1 MKENEGKKLQNWLDN
16 RNLSADDLA
25 QKTGVTRQTVY
36 YHLKQEVIADSFKMK
51 LLKSKVDVFDKPLDK
66 SRKFDMVED
75 RSGIYTTEVPV
86 NLPSV
91 DIKTKILPVF
101 DIYGHAGRT
110 SLVNTMEEV
119 PIIAYVQ
126 VPGYE
131 DCLGWVRV
139 KGDCMAPFL
148 KNGDYVALKKAD
160 KDNIAWGRA
169 YFIIF
174 GGENPLENEVKYI
187 RKGKDKAHW
196 ILRSHDEEKYED
208 QDILIE
214 LVKAVYRVRGGI
226 IDI

>member
-1 MKENEGKKLQNWLDN
+1 MNQHEGEKLQQWLDTKGWTI
-16 RNLSADDLA
+16 DDLA
-25 QKTGVTRQTVY
+25 RKLNISRQTVY
-36 YHLKQEVIADSFKMK
+36 YHINRNEIGDSFKRK
-51 LLKSKVDVFDKPLDK
+51 LSLINVEIFDKTYD
-66 SRKFDMVED
+66 RKIEMVD
-75 RSGIYTTEVPV
+75 DGQGIYTSEVAIR
-86 NLPSV
+86 LPSV
-91 DIKTKILPVF
+91 DIKTRILPVF

-110 SLVNTMEEV
+110 SLVNTMEDA
-119 PIIAYVQ
+119 PILAYVQ

-160 KDNIAWGRA
+160 KENIAWGRA

-174 GGENPLENEVKYI
+174 GGDNPLENEVKYI
-187 RKGKDKAHW
+187 RKGKDEKHW

-208 QDILIE
+208 QDIHRDLI
-214 LVKAVYRVRGGI
+214 KAVYRVRGGI

>member
-1 MKENEGKKLQNWLDN
+1 MNQHDGEKLQKWLDDKGW
-16 RNLSADDLA
+16 AIDDLA
-25 QKTGVTRQTVY
+25 RKLKITRQTVY
-36 YHLKQEVIADSFKMK
+36 YHIGREEIGDSFKRK
-51 LLKSKVDVFDKPLDK
+51 LSLNNVDVFDKLSDK
-66 SRKFDMVED
+66 RINMVED